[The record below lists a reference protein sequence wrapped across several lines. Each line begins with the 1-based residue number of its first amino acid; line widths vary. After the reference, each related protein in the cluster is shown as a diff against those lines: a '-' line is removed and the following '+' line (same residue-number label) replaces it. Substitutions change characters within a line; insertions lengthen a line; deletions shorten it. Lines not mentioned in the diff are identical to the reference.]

1 MSNFVNEKSLTKIN
15 NECKI
20 LEKKLEVKNIKNL
33 TVQQWIPIDKIY
45 NDGIIK
51 LKENKLIKIL
61 KINPINYNLK
71 SDLEKEAILNS
82 YKIFLKTCNF
92 NIQILIQSSKVD
104 LSDHIKNIRKNV
116 TKKSEQKNNQQ
127 LGKIAENY
135 IDYIQ
140 KLNLNR
146 RSSSKNFYIV
156 IADNIDKKINILESE
171 EIIKNNLK
179 EKYFKIKECL
189 SRSGNLVSELFN
201 KKEIEELFFSLLNT
215 RKNLNKKL
223 IN

>member
-1 MSNFVNEKSLTKIN
+1 M
-15 NECKI
+15 
-20 LEKKLEVKNIKNL
+20 KNIKNL

-51 LKENKLIKIL
+51 LKENRLIKIL

-104 LSDHIKNIRKNV
+104 LSEHIKNIRKNV
-116 TKKSEQKNNQQ
+116 NKKSEQKNNQQ

-146 RSSSKNFYIV
+146 ISSSKNFYII

-171 EIIKNNLK
+171 EIIKNDLK

-189 SRSGNLVSELFN
+189 SRSGNLVSELSN

>member
-1 MSNFVNEKSLTKIN
+1 MNVKSF
-15 NECKI
+15 
-20 LEKKLEVKNIKNL
+20 KKLEVKNIKNL

-116 TKKSEQKNNQQ
+116 TKKSEQKNNHQ

-171 EIIKNNLK
+171 EIIKNDLK

-189 SRSGNLVSELFN
+189 SRSGNLVSELSN
-201 KKEIEELFFSLLNT
+201 KKEIEQLFFSLLNT